1 MSYTDLLESKH
12 HYLTMLKDA
21 DASRRAIERDFTPDK
36 ANEYNKIMAIRNTA
50 FINLIKEDVPYVE
63 NEEKESVRIEIDG
76 EGYDMKKSKLKLL
89 VGDEVYERILA
100 RSHEHAQ
107 TLSNLKDNE
116 ADIPE
121 YQTPRIGQTMPQ
133 QPASGQ
139 YQQPYGCGQQ
149 GMQQMPYGY
158 MQPQMPNP
166 YQPYGYG
173 NYGQQMPYGYMQP
186 QMPMQPQIPP
196 QDNSQIYGAIGEL
209 TNKLNEISARVKPE
223 TQIKEVVIDDQIR
236 EQLKLSRDELEKAKK
251 AKSEA
256 IEKAHDAL
264 KDLAEAKSA
273 MEAEKTKQQ
282 MLSGDVESLTK
293 QKELLQK
300 RLDEAKDAEEKE
312 KHRLNEKIEALNSEK
327 RDLESRHAREIN
339 YIKSRSEAEIAR
351 KKR

>member
-1 MSYTDLLESKH
+1 
-12 HYLTMLKDA
+12 MLKDA

-149 GMQQMPYGY
+149 GMQQMPYAAADAKSISAVWIWKLRSADAIRIY
-158 MQPQMPNP
+158 AATDANAAADTTT
-166 YQPYGYG
+166 
-173 NYGQQMPYGYMQP
+173 GQQSDIWGNRRTY
-186 QMPMQPQIPP
+186 
-196 QDNSQIYGAIGEL
+196 
-209 TNKLNEISARVKPE
+209 K
-223 TQIKEVVIDDQIR
+223 
-236 EQLKLSRDELEKAKK
+236 
-251 AKSEA
+251 
-256 IEKAHDAL
+256 
-264 KDLAEAKSA
+264 
-273 MEAEKTKQQ
+273 
-282 MLSGDVESLTK
+282 
-293 QKELLQK
+293 
-300 RLDEAKDAEEKE
+300 
-312 KHRLNEKIEALNSEK
+312 
-327 RDLESRHAREIN
+327 
-339 YIKSRSEAEIAR
+339 
-351 KKR
+351 

>member
-21 DASRRAIERDFTPDK
+21 DASRRAIERDFTPNK

-196 QDNSQIYGAIGEL
+196 QDNSQI
-209 TNKLNEISARVKPE
+209 
-223 TQIKEVVIDDQIR
+223 
-236 EQLKLSRDELEKAKK
+236 
-251 AKSEA
+251 
-256 IEKAHDAL
+256 
-264 KDLAEAKSA
+264 
-273 MEAEKTKQQ
+273 
-282 MLSGDVESLTK
+282 
-293 QKELLQK
+293 
-300 RLDEAKDAEEKE
+300 
-312 KHRLNEKIEALNSEK
+312 
-327 RDLESRHAREIN
+327 
-339 YIKSRSEAEIAR
+339 
-351 KKR
+351 